1 MPGIVVGYD
10 GSENAEYAVRWA
22 VQHAVAENMPLTVLA
37 VNEVAVNPYTGQ
49 PSVIAEDAI
58 ELDKAR
64 QAAEHVVAKIG
75 HNLSKLPT
83 VTVNAVTGLAGEEL
97 ITASKHADMLVIGS
111 RGSRDFP
118 ALRVSEMA
126 IKVTHYASCPVVIVP
141 PAH

>member
-22 VQHAVAENMPLTVLA
+22 MQHAAIEHVPVTVLT

-49 PSVIAEDAI
+49 PSAIPEDAI
-58 ELDKAR
+58 ELEKAR
-64 QAAEHVVAKIG
+64 QAAEQVVAKVS
-75 HNLSKLPT
+75 HQLKKLPT
-83 VTVNAVTGLAGEEL
+83 MTVNAVTGLAGEEL

-111 RGSRDFP
+111 RGRRDFP

-126 IKVTHYASCPVVIVP
+126 TKVTHYASCPVVIVP
-141 PAH
+141 PAR

>member
-22 VQHAVAENMPLTVLA
+22 LQHAVAEHVPLTVLT

-49 PSVIAEDAI
+49 PSVIPEDAI
-58 ELDKAR
+58 ELAKAR
-64 QAAEHVVAKIG
+64 HAAEHVVAKVSRK
-75 HNLSKLPT
+75 LSKLPT

-97 ITASKHADMLVIGS
+97 IMASNHADMLVIGS
-111 RGSRDFP
+111 RGRRDFP

-126 IKVTHYASCPVVIVP
+126 TKVTHYASCPVVIVP
-141 PAH
+141 PAQ